1 MVFKY
6 AITGMQLDNKK
17 NYQKL
22 ILDVGKKQIKI
33 TNSW

>member
-6 AITGMQLDNKK
+6 AIKGMQLDNKK

-22 ILDVGKKQIKI
+22 ILDIGKKQR
-33 TNSW
+33 